1 MVGCIQ
7 NLYPN
12 RLSRGERIRCEPSLR
27 DPGLCALE
35 QQGGRNLPRR
45 TIKKLYAK
53 DMQPITYQKRGAED
67 VTLHHRNLQDAI
79 RKNQPLNCDCMLGM
93 YGVAV
98 CEMAVESFRK
108 RRYVKSDQSNAR
120 RVSS

>member
-1 MVGCIQ
+1 M
-7 NLYPN
+7 LLN
-12 RLSRGERIRCEPSLR
+12 RAFASGIRCEPSLR

-35 QQGGRNLPRR
+35 Q
-45 TIKKLYAK
+45 
-53 DMQPITYQKRGAED
+53 
-67 VTLHHRNLQDAI
+67 I

-108 RRYVKSDQSNAR
+108 RRYVKSDESNAR
-120 RVSS
+120 RVST